1 MRIISCSNASAQ
13 PLSVLPTQAMAPW
26 ITLLKNFL
34 DRSTI
39 SSTAPQVVHHEQHV
53 CPPDAL
59 TANDH
64 LTASIAPHAL
74 LLPCSTATQVA
85 SRNSLRVVREV
96 DSGISPDC
104 AGRMV
109 ISGRI
114 ADVCAELDRMALR
127 ASAAH

>member
-1 MRIISCSNASAQ
+1 MRIISFSNASAQ
-13 PLSVLPTQAMAPW
+13 PLLALPTQAMAPW
-26 ITLLKNFL
+26 ITRLKNAL
-34 DRSTI
+34 NRITI
-39 SSTAPQVVHHEQHV
+39 SSTAPQVVHHEQQT
-53 CPPDAL
+53 CPPDTL

-64 LTASIAPHAL
+64 STASIAPHAH
-74 LLPCSTATQVA
+74 LLPCSTATKAA
-85 SRNSLRVVREV
+85 SRSSLRVVREV